1 MIRAEE
7 LFGVLMRLGL
17 VFAREV
23 QVDIGHL
30 VAAEAEERLKRDVE
44 TVLAQ
49 LHPAPGAHLVRHIRA
64 AAEARAGVKVRI
76 LALRADIVR
85 RERVDLRDAGEI
97 RHERRADAAS
107 AADQIAMLEGVGD
120 KFLRTHVND
129 VIPAREDVVQLG
141 LDAVGDEFRRV
152 FAVDGRHLAIDQVFE
167 LLGGVF
173 DLRRVEILRQELE
186 HLDAVGNGVRVRDND
201 LLRLFRAE
209 VGKFVE
215 HLLRRAVIERHGL
228 VRVGEFLGC
237 QQDAA
242 EDLLLGIEKMHVARR
257 HNGLA
262 ELLAELHDAAVEV
275 AQGFLAAHGAV
286 VEQEVVIRQRHNL
299 EIVVKRRDA
308 PQLRVALAAQHR
320 LEHLARL
327 AGRADDEA
335 LAVFHKQALGDGGV
349 ALEILQIRPGNDL
362 VEVFQAGLV
371 FHQNGD
377 VVRAALLLQAAAHEI
392 VEVADRL
399 CALRRELGQE
409 LVHDARHDH
418 CIVAR
423 AVVVEVRQAQA
434 VRDLVELVVL
444 EIRQQVL
451 REHQRVEIH
460 RLERDARP
468 AAGRAHEAGIKVG
481 IVRDDRPSARKVE
494 KLAHGLR
501 LVRRAG
507 HIGIRNAG
515 QARDLGR
522 DGHMRVD
529 ERVKLRLD
537 LAAGEEHRAD
547 LRHAVRVQV
556 QAGRL
561 DIEGDKLRVERQVAL
576 PVHGERAVYVVDEI
590 ALLAVDDLHAVFL
603 RRLPHIRERLRHAV
617 IRHGNGRVAPV
628 GRAGHEV
635 GGVGDGVERRIAGM

>member
-1 MIRAEE
+1 MAV
-7 LFGVLMRLGL
+7 GAGL
-17 VFAREV
+17 VLAGEV

-49 LHPAPGAHLVRHIRA
+49 LRPAPGAHLVRHIRA

-120 KFLRTHVND
+120 KFLCAHVND
-129 VIPAREDVVQLG
+129 VIPARENVVQLG
-141 LDAVGDEFRRV
+141 LDAVGDEFRRG
-152 FAVDGRHLAIDQVFE
+152 FAVDGRHFAIDQVFE

-228 VRVGEFLGC
+228 VRVGEFLGR

-286 VEQEVVIRQRHNL
+286 VEQEVVIRQRHDL

-327 AGRADDEA
+327 AGRADDET

-399 CALRRELGQE
+399 CALRREHGQE

-460 RLERDARP
+460 RFERDARP

-529 ERVKLRLD
+529 ERVKFRLD

-576 PVHGERAVYVVDEI
+576 PVHGERAVHVVDEV

-617 IRHGNGRVAPV
+617 IRHGDGRVAPV

>member
-1 MIRAEE
+1 
-7 LFGVLMRLGL
+7 
-17 VFAREV
+17 
-23 QVDIGHL
+23 
-30 VAAEAEERLKRDVE
+30 
-44 TVLAQ
+44 
-49 LHPAPGAHLVRHIRA
+49 
-64 AAEARAGVKVRI
+64 
-76 LALRADIVR
+76 
-85 RERVDLRDAGEI
+85 
-97 RHERRADAAS
+97 
-107 AADQIAMLEGVGD
+107 MLEGVGD

-186 HLDAVGNGVRVRDND
+186 HLDAVGDGVRVRDDD
-201 LLRLFRAE
+201 LVRLFGAE
-209 VGKFVE
+209 IRKLVE

-228 VRVGEFLGC
+228 VRVGEFLGR

-242 EDLLLGIEKMHVARR
+242 EDLLLGIEKMHVARCD
-257 HNGLA
+257 NGLA

-286 VEQEVVIRQRHNL
+286 VEQEVVIRQRHDL

-308 PQLRVALAAQHR
+308 LELRVALAAQHR
-320 LEHLARL
+320 LEYLARL

-335 LAVFHKQALGDGGV
+335 LAIFHKQALGDGGV

-399 CALRRELGQE
+399 CALRREHGQE

-418 CIVAR
+418 RIVAR

-460 RLERDARP
+460 RFERDARP

-522 DGHMRVD
+522 DGHVRVD

-537 LAAGEEHRAD
+537 LAVGEEHRAN

-561 DIEGDKLRVERQVAL
+561 DIEGNKLRIERQVAL
-576 PVHGERAVYVVDEI
+576 PVHGERAVHVVDEI

-617 IRHGNGRVAPV
+617 IRHGDGRVAPV

>member
-1 MIRAEE
+1 
-7 LFGVLMRLGL
+7 
-17 VFAREV
+17 
-23 QVDIGHL
+23 
-30 VAAEAEERLKRDVE
+30 
-44 TVLAQ
+44 
-49 LHPAPGAHLVRHIRA
+49 
-64 AAEARAGVKVRI
+64 
-76 LALRADIVR
+76 
-85 RERVDLRDAGEI
+85 
-97 RHERRADAAS
+97 
-107 AADQIAMLEGVGD
+107 
-120 KFLRTHVND
+120 
-129 VIPAREDVVQLG
+129 
-141 LDAVGDEFRRV
+141 
-152 FAVDGRHLAIDQVFE
+152 
-167 LLGGVF
+167 
-173 DLRRVEILRQELE
+173 
-186 HLDAVGNGVRVRDND
+186 
-201 LLRLFRAE
+201 
-209 VGKFVE
+209 
-215 HLLRRAVIERHGL
+215 
-228 VRVGEFLGC
+228 
-237 QQDAA
+237 
-242 EDLLLGIEKMHVARR
+242 MHVARR

-286 VEQEVVIRQRHNL
+286 VEQEVVIRQRHDL

-327 AGRADDEA
+327 ARRADDET

-399 CALRRELGQE
+399 CALRREHGQE

-460 RLERDARP
+460 RFERDARP

-481 IVRDDRPSARKVE
+481 IVRDDRPSACKVE

-522 DGHMRVD
+522 DGHVRVD
-529 ERVKLRLD
+529 ERVKLRLN

-561 DIEGDKLRVERQVAL
+561 DIEGNKLRVERQVAL
-576 PVHGERAVYVVDEI
+576 PVHGERAVHVVDEV

-617 IRHGNGRVAPV
+617 IRHGDGRVAPV

>member
-1 MIRAEE
+1 MLHGAEIRDVLVLRDDDEAAGVLAGRALDANAAEREAVHLRLRQGLAALLEVLEDIAVGRLFRQRADRAGAEHVIRAEE
-7 LFGVLMRLGL
+7 LFGVFMRLGL
-17 VFAREV
+17 IFAREV

-49 LHPAPGAHLVRHIRA
+49 LRPAPGAHLVRHIRA

-129 VIPAREDVVQLG
+129 VIPAREDVMQLG

-228 VRVGEFLGC
+228 VRVGEFLGR

-286 VEQEVVIRQRHNL
+286 VEQEVVIRQRHDL

-399 CALRRELGQE
+399 CALRREHGQE

-460 RLERDARP
+460 RFERDARP

-522 DGHMRVD
+522 DGHVRVD

-537 LAAGEEHRAD
+537 LAAGEEHRAN
-547 LRHAVRVQV
+547 LRHAVCVQV

-561 DIEGDKLRVERQVAL
+561 DIEGNKLRVER
-576 PVHGERAVYVVDEI
+576 
-590 ALLAVDDLHAVFL
+590 
-603 RRLPHIRERLRHAV
+603 
-617 IRHGNGRVAPV
+617 
-628 GRAGHEV
+628 
-635 GGVGDGVERRIAGM
+635 